1 MSIKDNYF
9 TLSEAANELNVTRQT
24 VFRWIKNGK
33 ITSEKVGRETL
44 IEKAEIFRYKDTKV
58 GEWLYQAFNF
68 YLKKD
73 NYGLIREHLGY
84 SQKDKIER
92 IGDPANL
99 VYRVTVENGKN
110 EMVIIKSI
118 HVTFNSKSG
127 HLVSTVDPKDIE
139 RLPAKEAKK
148 KTAKNSG

>member
-24 VFRWIKNGK
+24 VFRWIKSGK
-33 ITSEKVGRETL
+33 ITAEKVGRETL
-44 IEKAEIFRYKDTKV
+44 IEKTEVFRYKDNKV

-68 YLKKD
+68 HLKKG
-73 NYGLIREHLGY
+73 NYELIREHFGY
-84 SQKDKIER
+84 SPKDKIER

-99 VYRVTVENGKN
+99 VYRVTIENGKN

-118 HVTFNSKSG
+118 HVEFDSKSG
-127 HLVSTVDPKDIE
+127 QLKSSVDPKDIE
-139 RLPAKEAKK
+139 RLPTKEAAKK
-148 KTAKNSG
+148 AVKINP